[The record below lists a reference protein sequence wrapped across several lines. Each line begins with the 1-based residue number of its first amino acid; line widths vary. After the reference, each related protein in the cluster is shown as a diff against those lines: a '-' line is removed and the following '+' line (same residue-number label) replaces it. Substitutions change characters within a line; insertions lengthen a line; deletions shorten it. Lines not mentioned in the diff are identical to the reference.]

1 LFVLELFNPSINSLV
16 QGMTNMESIL
26 ELTETDFDQNVLK
39 SAIPVLVD
47 FWSPSCRPCQMLASV
62 LEELAKENVGE
73 VKIVKVDIAQF
84 PQIGAR
90 FGVEVLPT
98 LLFFNKGNVVE
109 RMVGVQSKYKL
120 QNALDEIE

>member
-1 LFVLELFNPSINSLV
+1 
-16 QGMTNMESIL
+16 MESIL
-26 ELTETDFDQNVLK
+26 ELTETDFDWNVLK
-39 SAIPVLVD
+39 STIPVLVD
-47 FWSPSCRPCQMLASV
+47 FWSPSCGPCRMLIPV

-73 VKIVKVDIAQF
+73 AKIAKVNIAEF

-90 FGVEVLPT
+90 FGIEMLPT

-109 RMVGVQSKYKL
+109 RMVGAQSKNKL